1 MPLLLQADFMTLDD
15 RTTVARDEMLLKAPT
30 RDDNA
35 ARDAINCLCINRE
48 CCRWPVAGGT
58 MVGGWGNEITCR
70 IYYYF
75 LFFSN
80 VS

>member
-48 CCRWPVAGGT
+48 CCRWPVGRWS
-58 MVGGWGNEITCR
+58 WG
-70 IYYYF
+70 
-75 LFFSN
+75 LG
-80 VS
+80 